1 MLASNVQNS
10 LNFVS
15 THCRFYNCYG
25 RAECSGTA
33 IQYMATGN
41 NDEAEVLPIGR
52 PIPNVQIHLLDEYLQ
67 PTIPGV
73 HSGEIVIG
81 GNI

>member
-1 MLASNVQNS
+1 
-10 LNFVS
+10 
-15 THCRFYNCYG
+15 
-25 RAECSGTA
+25 
-33 IQYMATGN
+33 MATGK
-41 NDEAEVLPIGR
+41 NDKAEVLPIGR
-52 PIPNVQIHLLDEYLQ
+52 PIPNVQIHLVDEYLQ